1 MAKKT
6 KILYSPISKIDIS
19 EIHAII
25 AEVNRPAANRTR
37 KGIGELIKHLHTH
50 PLMGAE
56 LNTICAI
63 HTPYRF
69 LVYDQYLIFYQY
81 MKKMDTVQ
89 IYRVLNG
96 TTNYLSGLL
105 RDYKGYPSDQG

>member
-6 KILYSPISKIDIS
+6 KIQYSPVSKADIS

-37 KGIGELIKHLHTH
+37 KGIGELVGHLHSH

-56 LNTICAI
+56 LNSICYI
-63 HTPYRF
+63 PTPFRF
-69 LVYDQYLIFYQY
+69 LVYEKYLIFYTYTKTQ
-81 MKKMDTVQ
+81 DTVQ
-89 IYRVLNG
+89 IHRVLNG
-96 TTNYLSGLL
+96 TTNYLSVLL
-105 RDYKGYPSDQG
+105 RDYKEFTAT